1 MRMSEP
7 TAADAF
13 AELGLPRTAA
23 LDADTLARAFDALS
37 RERHPDAGGEAAAFA
52 RLTSA
57 RDTLAT
63 PSRRWR
69 HLLELLA
76 PGTKLDGAL
85 SPALMD
91 LFAQLGPALAAG
103 RAALE
108 RKSAASSALARALLA
123 GEELRA
129 REALETLAGRIDAL
143 RAELDARATDWRS
156 DTHAL
161 ATLAREAAFLEKWHA
176 QVRDQL
182 ARLGL

>member
-1 MRMSEP
+1 MSAP
-7 TAADAF
+7 LDAF

-37 RERHPDAGGEAAAFA
+37 RERHPDAGGDATAFA
-52 RLTSA
+52 RLTTA

-103 RAALE
+103 KAALE
-108 RKSAASSALARALLA
+108 RKNAATSALARALVA
-123 GEELRA
+123 GDELRA
-129 REALETLAGRIDAL
+129 REALEALAARTDAL
-143 RAELDARATDWRS
+143 RAGLDARAAAWQS
-156 DTHAL
+156 DIQAL
-161 ATLAREAAFLEKWHA
+161 AALAREAAFLEKWHA
-176 QVRDQL
+176 QAREQL
-182 ARLGL
+182 TRLGL